1 MKIDNNYTQRQQNF
15 GRLKS
20 ITYKRHF
27 NPDLYPE
34 EFAEVLNTIKES
46 KAFNEFFKQYDVD
59 MCFYEEEGLLT
70 GEGLLKKDHIY
81 MMLKTTVPKTKG
93 NKLCPTLY
101 LGADQGLDE
110 PICSTYTL
118 FNRLIQK
125 IKNIEFSD
133 LKYKLDDAL
142 KELEENEKKKNA
154 RINVDKI
161 TNSLLSPEKPE
172 KKTFFEKLFG
182 WLK

>member
-1 MKIDNNYTQRQQNF
+1 MRIDNNYTQYRQPNF

-20 ITYKRHF
+20 ITYHEKL

-34 EFAEVLNTIKES
+34 EFAKLLNTVKES

-59 MCFYEEEGLLT
+59 MYFHE
-70 GEGLLKKDHIY
+70 GEGSFKTSYVY
-81 MMLKTTVPKTKG
+81 MTLKTTVPKTKG
-93 NKLCPTLY
+93 NNLRPTLY
-101 LGADQGLDE
+101 IGADQGSKE

-118 FNRLIQK
+118 LNRLTQK
-125 IKNIEFSD
+125 IKNIEFLD

-142 KELEENEKKKNA
+142 KELEENEKKQNA
-154 RINVDKI
+154 RTKVGEI
-161 TNSLLSPEKPE
+161 TDNLLSPEKSE

>member
-15 GRLKS
+15 GSLKS
-20 ITYKRHF
+20 ITYQSHF

-34 EFAEVLNTIKES
+34 EFAKLLNTVKES

-59 MCFYEEEGLLT
+59 MYFHE
-70 GEGLLKKDHIY
+70 GEGPFKKDYIY

-93 NKLCPTLY
+93 NNLRPTLY
-101 LGADQGLDE
+101 LGADQGHNE

-118 FNRLIQK
+118 LNRLTKK

-154 RINVDKI
+154 RTKVDKI
-161 TNSLLSPEKPE
+161 TDNILSPEKSE

>member
-1 MKIDNNYTQRQQNF
+1 MRIDNTYTQRQQNF

-20 ITYKRHF
+20 ITYQSHF

-34 EFAEVLNTIKES
+34 EFAKLLNTVKES

-59 MCFYEEEGLLT
+59 MYFHE
-70 GEGLLKKDHIY
+70 GEGPFKKDYIY

-93 NKLCPTLY
+93 NNLRPTLY
-101 LGADQGLDE
+101 LGADQGHNE

-118 FNRLIQK
+118 LNRLTKK

-154 RINVDKI
+154 RTNVDEI
-161 TNSLLSPEKPE
+161 ADNLLSLGKP
-172 KKTFFEKLFG
+172 KKKNFFEKLFG

>member
-1 MKIDNNYTQRQQNF
+1 MRIDNTYTQRQQNF

-20 ITYKRHF
+20 ITYERHL
-27 NPDLYPE
+27 NPDVYPE
-34 EFAEVLNTIKES
+34 EFARLLNAIKES
-46 KAFNEFFKQYDVD
+46 KALNEFFKKYDVD
-59 MCFYEEEGLLT
+59 MYFHK
-70 GEGLLKKDHIY
+70 GEGPFQKDYIY

-93 NKLCPTLY
+93 NNLRPTLY
-101 LGADQGLDE
+101 FGADQGLNE

-118 FNRLIQK
+118 LNRLTQK
-125 IKNIEFSD
+125 TKNIEFSD

-142 KELEENEKKKNA
+142 KELEENEKEKNA
-154 RINVDKI
+154 RTKVDEI
-161 TNSLLSPEKPE
+161 TDNLLSPGKTK

>member
-1 MKIDNNYTQRQQNF
+1 MRIDNNYTQRQPNF
-15 GRLKS
+15 GSLKS
-20 ITYKRHF
+20 ITYQSHF

-34 EFAEVLNTIKES
+34 EFAKLLNTVKES

-59 MCFYEEEGLLT
+59 MYFHEWEGPF
-70 GEGLLKKDHIY
+70 KKDYIY

-93 NKLCPTLY
+93 NNLRPTLY
-101 LGADQGLDE
+101 LGADQGHNE

-118 FNRLIQK
+118 LNRLTKK

-142 KELEENEKKKNA
+142 KELEENEKEKNA
-154 RINVDKI
+154 RTKVDEI
-161 TNSLLSPEKPE
+161 TDNLLSPEKSE

>member
-1 MKIDNNYTQRQQNF
+1 
-15 GRLKS
+15 
-20 ITYKRHF
+20 
-27 NPDLYPE
+27 
-34 EFAEVLNTIKES
+34 
-46 KAFNEFFKQYDVD
+46 
-59 MCFYEEEGLLT
+59 
-70 GEGLLKKDHIY
+70 

-93 NKLCPTLY
+93 NKLHPTLWFDAAEGTNELRY
-101 LGADQGLDE
+101 SPVSLL
-110 PICSTYTL
+110 
-118 FNRLIQK
+118 NRLSQQ

-154 RINVDKI
+154 RTNVDEI
-161 TNSLLSPEKPE
+161 TDNLLSLGKPE

>member
-1 MKIDNNYTQRQQNF
+1 MRIDNNYTQRQPNF

-20 ITYKRHF
+20 ITYQSHF

-34 EFAEVLNTIKES
+34 EFAKLLNTVKES

-59 MCFYEEEGLLT
+59 MYFHE
-70 GEGLLKKDHIY
+70 GEGPFKKDYIY

-93 NKLCPTLY
+93 NNLRPTLY
-101 LGADQGLDE
+101 LGADQGHNE

-118 FNRLIQK
+118 LNRLTQK

-142 KELEENEKKKNA
+142 KELEENEKKKNTKTK
-154 RINVDKI
+154 VDEI
-161 TNSLLSPEKPE
+161 TDNLLSPKKSE

>member
-1 MKIDNNYTQRQQNF
+1 MRIDNNYTQYRQPNF

-20 ITYKRHF
+20 ITYQSHF

-34 EFAEVLNTIKES
+34 EFAKLLNTVKES

-59 MCFYEEEGLLT
+59 MYFHEG
-70 GEGLLKKDHIY
+70 EAIFQREYIY
-81 MMLKTTVPKTKG
+81 MILKTKVPKTKG
-93 NKLCPTLY
+93 NNLRPTLY
-101 LGADQGLDE
+101 IGADQGFKE

-118 FNRLIQK
+118 LNRLTQK

-133 LKYKLDDAL
+133 LKYKLDDAI
-142 KELEENEKKKNA
+142 KELEENEKKKNTKTK
-154 RINVDKI
+154 VDEI
-161 TNSLLSPEKPE
+161 TDNLLSPEKSE
-172 KKTFFEKLFG
+172 KKTFFEKLFD

>member
-1 MKIDNNYTQRQQNF
+1 MRIDNTYTQRQQNF

-20 ITYKRHF
+20 ITYQSHF

-34 EFAEVLNTIKES
+34 EFAKLLNTVKES

-59 MCFYEEEGLLT
+59 MYFHE
-70 GEGLLKKDHIY
+70 GEGPFKKDYIY

-93 NKLCPTLY
+93 NNLRPTLY
-101 LGADQGLDE
+101 LGADQGHNE

-118 FNRLIQK
+118 LNRLTKK

-142 KELEENEKKKNA
+142 KELEENEKEKNA
-154 RINVDKI
+154 RTKVDEI
-161 TNSLLSPEKPE
+161 TDNLLSPEKSE

>member
-1 MKIDNNYTQRQQNF
+1 MRIDNNYTQYRQPNF

-20 ITYKRHF
+20 ITYHEKL
-27 NPDLYPE
+27 NPDIYPE
-34 EFAEVLNTIKES
+34 EFAKLLNTVKES

-59 MCFYEEEGLLT
+59 MYFHE
-70 GEGLLKKDHIY
+70 GEGPFKKDYIY

-93 NKLCPTLY
+93 NNLRPTLY
-101 LGADQGLDE
+101 LGADQGHNE

-118 FNRLIQK
+118 LNRLTKK
-125 IKNIEFSD
+125 IKNIEYSD

-154 RINVDKI
+154 RTNVDEI
-161 TNSLLSPEKPE
+161 ADNLLSLGKP
-172 KKTFFEKLFG
+172 KKKNFFEKLFG

>member
-1 MKIDNNYTQRQQNF
+1 MKVDNNSAQRQPNF
-15 GRLKS
+15 GSLKS
-20 ITYKRHF
+20 ITYQRHL

-34 EFAEVLNTIKES
+34 EFTKLLNTIKES

-59 MCFYEEEGLLT
+59 MYFHE
-70 GEGLLKKDHIY
+70 GEGPLKKDYIY

-93 NKLCPTLY
+93 NNLRPTLFFC
-101 LGADQGLDE
+101 ADQELNE
-110 PICSTYTL
+110 SICSTYTL
-118 FNRLIQK
+118 LNRLIQK
-125 IKNIEFSD
+125 IKTIEFSD
-133 LKYKLDDAL
+133 LKYKLEDAL
-142 KELEENEKKKNA
+142 KELEENEKKA
-154 RINVDKI
+154 RTKIDNI

>member
-1 MKIDNNYTQRQQNF
+1 MRIDNTSTQSQQNF
-15 GRLKS
+15 GSLKS
-20 ITYKRHF
+20 ITYQRHF

-34 EFAEVLNTIKES
+34 EFTKLLNTIKES

-59 MCFYEEEGLLT
+59 MYFHE
-70 GEGLLKKDHIY
+70 GEGPFKKDYIY
-81 MMLKTTVPKTKG
+81 MMLKTTVPKTKD
-93 NKLCPTLY
+93 NNLRPTLY
-101 LGADQGLDE
+101 LGADQGLNE

-118 FNRLIQK
+118 LNRLIQK

-154 RINVDKI
+154 RKKIDKI
-161 TNSLLSPEKPE
+161 TNSILSAEKPE

>member
-1 MKIDNNYTQRQQNF
+1 MRIDNNYTQRQPNF
-15 GRLKS
+15 GSLKS
-20 ITYKRHF
+20 ITYQSHF
-27 NPDLYPE
+27 NPDVYPE
-34 EFAEVLNTIKES
+34 EFAKVLKAIKES

-59 MCFYEEEGLLT
+59 MYFHEG
-70 GEGLLKKDHIY
+70 EAIFQREYIHMI
-81 MMLKTTVPKTKG
+81 LKTKVPKTKG
-93 NKLCPTLY
+93 NNLRPTLY
-101 LGADQGLDE
+101 IGADQGFKE

-118 FNRLIQK
+118 LNRLTQK

-142 KELEENEKKKNA
+142 KELEENEKKKNT
-154 RINVDKI
+154 RTKVGEI
-161 TNSLLSPEKPE
+161 TDNLLSSEKSE